1 MHTDLLYALII
12 AFAGSF
18 LFLLVDRHEPNR
30 TMASL
35 LKFLVLFVS
44 CVAIL
49 HRMRPYGILVF

>member
-1 MHTDLLYALII
+1 MHDDVLYSLVI

-18 LFLLVDRHEPNR
+18 LFLLVDRYERNR

-44 CVAIL
+44 SVAIL
-49 HRMRPYGILVF
+49 HRLRLFGISLF